1 MGSGPWR
8 MLADDGHVAYC
19 FLMGASTNQKTVCYA
34 AYHPQMLLIIR
45 LTKQSGHHCLHID
58 DDVDLEV
65 GVVHD
70 MHRRRRRWRRHRRR
84 RCC

>member
-1 MGSGPWR
+1 MMGSGPWR

-45 LTKQSGHHCLHID
+45 LTKQSAPMSVAASQFSILHTTCAI
-58 DDVDLEV
+58 V
-65 GVVHD
+65 GAT
-70 MHRRRRRWRRHRRR
+70 MRAP
-84 RCC
+84 

>member
-1 MGSGPWR
+1 MMGSGPWQ

-45 LTKQSGHHCLHID
+45 LKAQSVRNVQNSERVEIS
-58 DDVDLEV
+58 
-65 GVVHD
+65 
-70 MHRRRRRWRRHRRR
+70 
-84 RCC
+84 

>member
-1 MGSGPWR
+1 MMGSGPWR

-45 LTKQSGHHCLHID
+45 LTKQSALID
-58 DDVDLEV
+58 DTSMGLPPSLIDE
-65 GVVHD
+65 GVIF
-70 MHRRRRRWRRHRRR
+70 
-84 RCC
+84 

>member
-1 MGSGPWR
+1 MMGSGPWR

-45 LTKQSGHHCLHID
+45 LTKQSAFHSIIPSDPAPPVRKPVRNHDKPVRNHH
-58 DDVDLEV
+58 EP
-65 GVVHD
+65 G
-70 MHRRRRRWRRHRRR
+70 
-84 RCC
+84 